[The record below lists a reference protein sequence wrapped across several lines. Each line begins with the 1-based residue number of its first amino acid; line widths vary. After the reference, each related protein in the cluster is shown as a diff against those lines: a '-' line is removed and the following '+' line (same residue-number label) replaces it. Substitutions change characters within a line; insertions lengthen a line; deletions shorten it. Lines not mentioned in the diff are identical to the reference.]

1 MQLVKSRKSNDENP
15 ERRKFLSGETVA
27 KSGIYKVTH
36 SEHRL
41 PHEVTVLSGQIFPP
55 CAKCGNAVIFNL
67 LRVIQ
72 DSDTPFT
79 ITLHQLPEI
88 EATPEPAAEEQAG

>member
-1 MQLVKSRKSNDENP
+1 MQLVKGGKTSPEKP
-15 ERRKFLSGETVA
+15 ERRRFLSGEAVPQ
-27 KSGIYKVTH
+27 SGIYKVAH
-36 SEHRL
+36 SQHRL

-55 CAKCGNAVIFNL
+55 CAKCGNAVIFKL

-79 ITLHQLPEI
+79 ITLHQIPEI
-88 EATPEPAAEEQAG
+88 ETAPVPTAEEKVG

>member
-1 MQLVKSRKSNDENP
+1 MQLVKGGKTSTEKP
-15 ERRKFLSGETVA
+15 ERRKFLSGEAVP

-36 SEHRL
+36 SQHRL

-55 CAKCGNAVIFNL
+55 CAKCGNAVIFRL

-79 ITLHQLPEI
+79 ITLHQIPEI
-88 EATPEPAAEEQAG
+88 EATPELSADEQAG

>member
-1 MQLVKSRKSNDENP
+1 MQLVKGRKNTAENP
-15 ERRKFLSGETVA
+15 ERRKFLSGEVVP

-36 SEHRL
+36 TQHRL

-55 CAKCGNAVIFNL
+55 CAKCGNAVIFKL

-79 ITLHQLPEI
+79 ITLHQIPEI
-88 EATPEPAAEEQAG
+88 EATPEVDSEEQTG